1 MCASSE
7 PGEPRP
13 TGADEPG
20 ADEVAEEVS
29 EEVQSPRIVL
39 TLEIEQDEQ
48 LRGTIGTLGG
58 APISF
63 EGWVGLM
70 AAVDRLRTLSPR
82 G

>member
-20 ADEVAEEVS
+20 RD
-29 EEVQSPRIVL
+29 EVQSPRIVL

-58 APISF
+58 APTSF

-70 AAVDRLRTLSPR
+70 AAVDRLRTLPPR